1 MNNRYQPLV
10 WIGLALWL
18 LASIVVRFAGHLIF
32 NPGSPVLLGLV
43 LASILLI
50 WWITGPFFRTLGL
63 TGEEQPRAALWL
75 VVLPLFLEIPAF
87 LFHRL
92 LFPNMGEARMV
103 FYAAYLFFFY
113 GLVLALV
120 LGRNK

>member
-1 MNNRYQPLV
+1 MNGRYQPLI
-10 WIGLALWL
+10 WAGLALWL
-18 LASIVVRFAGHLIF
+18 MASIVVRLVGDLIF

-43 LASILLI
+43 LASILLV
-50 WWITGPFFRTLGL
+50 WSITGPFFRSLEL
-63 TGEEQPRAALWL
+63 TAEEHPLAALWL
-75 VVLPLFLEIPAF
+75 VVLPLLLEIPTF

-92 LFPNMGEARMV
+92 VFPNMGEARMV
-103 FYAAYLFFFY
+103 YYGAYLFFFY

>member
-1 MNNRYQPLV
+1 MNGRYQPLL
-10 WIGLALWL
+10 WAGLALWL
-18 LASIVVRFAGHLIF
+18 LASIVVRLGGDLIF

-50 WWITGPFFRTLGL
+50 LSITGPFFRSLGL
-63 TGEEQPRAALWL
+63 TAEEHPLAVLWL
-75 VVLPLFLEIPAF
+75 MVLPLLLEIPTF

-92 LFPNMGEARMV
+92 VFPNMGEARMV
-103 FYAAYLFFFY
+103 YYAAYLFFFY